1 MQENF
6 DKCLKMLLHHEGGFV
21 NHPRDPGG
29 MTNHGVTRLVYER
42 WVGRK
47 MSEQDM
53 RDLTP
58 ADVAPIY
65 QNEYWKRCKC
75 DDLPSGVAVSYTHLT
90 LPTKRIV

>member
-1 MQENF
+1 MKENF
-6 DKCLKMLLHHEGGFV
+6 DKCLEMLLHHEGGFI

-29 MTNHGVTRLVYER
+29 MTNFGVTRMVYEK

-58 ADVAPIY
+58 
-65 QNEYWKRCKC
+65 E
-75 DDLPSGVAVSYTHLT
+75 
-90 LPTKRIV
+90 